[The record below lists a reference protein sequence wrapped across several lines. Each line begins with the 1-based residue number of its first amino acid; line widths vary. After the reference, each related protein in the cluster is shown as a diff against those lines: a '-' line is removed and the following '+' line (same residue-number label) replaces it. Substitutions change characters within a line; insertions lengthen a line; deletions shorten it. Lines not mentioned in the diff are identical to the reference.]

1 MPPYD
6 EITKLIMC
14 SIESMK
20 METVIRSPQDG
31 IIKKLAHK
39 AGVSN
44 FRRCQH
50 DHSLISHRIFAR
62 RALYWFNSRRMPARR
77 SHEALYNCIN
87 KKLEET
93 PIVHRNVSTN
103 ERQKN

>member
-1 MPPYD
+1 MV
-6 EITKLIMC
+6 C

-44 FRRCQH
+44 YLGCKQ
-50 DHSLISHRIFAR
+50 DHSLIRHRIFAR
-62 RALYWFNSRRMPARR
+62 RALYWFNSRRMPARK

-93 PIVHRNVSTN
+93 HTVYRNVSTN
-103 ERQKN
+103 EIQKM